1 MRNYK
6 NAESIID
13 VKLKLGEGIIW
24 DNDNYILFWVEMI
37 EPSSIFKWEYKTN
50 RLSKYDMPEMVT
62 ALSLINNKE
71 LLVACKKSISIFN
84 YKSQKLSKLIDIEKD
99 IPNNRLNDA
108 GTDAKGRFWFGTMQ
122 NTITEAG
129 ELLPINNDTGAI
141 YSIDENLN
149 LNQFENNLACTNTF
163 VWNNKNDLM
172 YFTDS
177 TSKNIYKY
185 RYNLEEGKIYNKS
198 VFVKIDENATP
209 DGSAIDTEDHLWTCF
224 YGSGKI
230 IRFKPNSEIDS
241 IYNIPALGVT
251 NCIFGGENMETLYVT
266 TGRMNFSK
274 DQLKNY
280 PLSGN
285 IFKIETGVV
294 GKSDNN
300 YILK

>member
-1 MRNYK
+1 
-6 NAESIID
+6 
-13 VKLKLGEGIIW
+13 
-24 DNDNYILFWVEMI
+24 
-37 EPSSIFKWEYKTN
+37 
-50 RLSKYDMPEMVT
+50 MPEMVT
-62 ALSLINNKE
+62 ALSLMNNKE

-84 YKSQKLSKLIDIEKD
+84 YKSFKLSKLIDIEEE

-122 NTITEAG
+122 NTITDAG
-129 ELLPINNDTGAI
+129 ELLPINNNTGSI
-141 YSIDENLN
+141 YSIDEKLN
-149 LNQFENNLACTNTF
+149 LNQFETNLACTNTF
-163 VWNNKNDLM
+163 VWNNNDDLM

-185 RYNLEEGKIYNKS
+185 KYNLKEGTIYNKS
-198 VFVKIDENATP
+198 VFAKIDENATP
-209 DGSAIDTEDHLWTCF
+209 DGSTIDSEDHLWTCF

-274 DQLKNY
+274 SQLKKY

-294 GKSDNN
+294 GKYDNN
-300 YILK
+300 YKLK

>member
-84 YKSQKLSKLIDIEKD
+84 YKSHKLSKLIDIEED